1 MLSIIS
7 IRHWRKSLNAS
18 SDKEQDLK
26 KESDNMNRRVVV
38 TGLGMVTPLGTG
50 VDKNWEAVCAGKS
63 GIGPITRFDASD
75 FSCQI
80 AGEIKDFRPEDFMDN
95 QIVRRFDIFIHYGIA
110 SARMAMEDSGLKI
123 DSGNSERVGCI
134 TGCGLGG
141 LTMIEQCH
149 KLLLEKGPRRIS
161 PFFIPGIIANMLPG
175 QIAIEFGAK
184 GSNSSIETACAASCH
199 SIGESFRLIR
209 EGYADAM
216 ITGGAEAV
224 ITPLA
229 LGGFCSMRA
238 LSTQNDRP
246 EKASRPFDLNRDGFI
261 MGEGA
266 GILILEEMNRALERG
281 AKVYAEVSG
290 YGMSGDA
297 YHISQPDPEGQGA
310 VSCMSMAIKT
320 AFLKPEDVDYINA
333 HGTSTQLNDLSE
345 TKAIKRLFGEHA
357 HKLAI
362 SSTKSM
368 TGHLLGGT
376 GGIEAIYSVLTIKHG
391 IIPPTINYETPDPEC
406 DLDYVPNK
414 ARKANVKVAMS
425 NSFGFGGTNGTLLFK
440 AFEP

>member
-1 MLSIIS
+1 M
-7 IRHWRKSLNAS
+7 K
-18 SDKEQDLK
+18 
-26 KESDNMNRRVVV
+26 RRVVV
-38 TGLGMVTPLGTG
+38 TGLGMVTPLGIG
-50 VDKNWEAVCAGKS
+50 VEKNWEAVCAGKS

-80 AGEIKDFRPEDFMDN
+80 AGEVKDFRAEDFMDN
-95 QIVRRFDIFIHYGIA
+95 QMVRRFDVFIHYGLA
-110 SARMAMEDSGLKI
+110 SARIAMEDSGLKI
-123 DSGNSERVGCI
+123 DSSNSQKVGSI
-134 TGCGLGG
+134 TGSGLGG
-141 LTMIEQCH
+141 LTMIEHFH

-184 GSNSSIETACAASCH
+184 GPNISIETACAASCH
-199 SIGESFRLIR
+199 SVGESFRLIQ
-209 EGYADAM
+209 EGFADAM

-238 LSTQNDRP
+238 LSTRNDEP
-246 EKASRPFDLNRDGFI
+246 EKASRPFDLNRDGFV

-266 GILILEEMNRALERG
+266 GILILEEMTLALERG
-281 AKVYAEVSG
+281 AKIYAEIAG
-290 YGMSGDA
+290 YGLSGDA
-297 YHISQPDPEGQGA
+297 YHISAPDPEGKGA
-310 VSCMSMAIKT
+310 ISCMSMAIET
-320 AFLKPEDVDYINA
+320 ALLKPEDVDYINA

-345 TKAIKRLFGEHA
+345 TKAIKALFGEHA
-357 HKLAI
+357 YKLAI

-368 TGHLLGGT
+368 TGHILGGT

-414 ARKANVKVAMS
+414 SRKADVKVAMS
-425 NSFGFGGTNGTLLFK
+425 NSFGFGGTNGALLFK
-440 AFEP
+440 TFEP